1 MDWYHS
7 QSFVSLG
14 PGQKSS
20 TWHILP
26 SVIQPDLTDPTLM
39 ALRAFLQFRLDAGTT
54 TGTGFVALGI
64 IAWSYVTDAA
74 PTLAADTPSVMSPDG
89 DMDWIARWVSPVLN
103 GTNAGTLLSPNIF
116 DNTHLVKA
124 RRRLGNDRSLL
135 IVYESVNLSASIALD
150 LRTLIKE

>member
-1 MDWYHS
+1 
-7 QSFVSLG
+7 
-14 PGQKSS
+14 
-20 TWHILP
+20 
-26 SVIQPDLTDPTLM
+26 
-39 ALRAFLQFRLDAGTT
+39 
-54 TGTGFVALGI
+54 
-64 IAWSYVTDAA
+64 
-74 PTLAADTPSVMSPDG
+74 
-89 DMDWIARWVSPVLN
+89 VLN